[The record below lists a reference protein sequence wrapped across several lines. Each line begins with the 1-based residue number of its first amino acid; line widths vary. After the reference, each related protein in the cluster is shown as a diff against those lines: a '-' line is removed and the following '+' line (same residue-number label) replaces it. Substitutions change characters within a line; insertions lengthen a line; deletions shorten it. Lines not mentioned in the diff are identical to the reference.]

1 MTSTIRLGLHN
12 LKVNTHRVTL
22 LTEGTLCGWSRIPSG
37 PRKKN
42 EYDLDKSFHRIVT
55 VALYSV
61 PIKSLE
67 NNVNLINT
75 KYFLPHQQNVHVQ
88 TLCNHSQFGYT
99 FIYWYVHVI
108 ATIYTMYYTC
118 IMHEKSKT
126 KGPFATSLTWITDS
140 CIFKQFPYIPG
151 YFYVTLRTP
160 LTAGVLVWEF
170 QF

>member
-1 MTSTIRLGLHN
+1 M
-12 LKVNTHRVTL
+12 
-22 LTEGTLCGWSRIPSG
+22 IPSG
-37 PRKKN
+37 PRNKN
-42 EYDLDKSFHRIVT
+42 VYDLDKGFHTEQLHI
-55 VALYSV
+55 ALYSV

-108 ATIYTMYYTC
+108 ATMYTMYYTC

-126 KGPFATSLTWITDS
+126 NGPFATSLTWITDS
-140 CIFKQFPYIPG
+140 CIILFHFLNNFPIYRGISILL
-151 YFYVTLRTP
+151 FEHLLR
-160 LTAGVLVWEF
+160 LEY
-170 QF
+170 